1 MKKRQTQENLVTRL
15 KHVIQ
20 HFKQILCA
28 SLLPYKP
35 LVINARSPPFP
46 TILGW
51 ENTEMPGATWVLTWL
66 RFQTHPPCIGKRP
79 DLSSTCWHFAC
90 PQAGGEIP
98 PLPNKHDRKTTHNLQ
113 DTCFCWLSSFN
124 LPLVDKP
131 CITYKSSKS
140 KSLGGS
146 LIDPKSHEQLKGAL
160 QVSFFGGIRLIRSC

>member
-79 DLSSTCWHFAC
+79 DLASTCWHFAC
-90 PQAGGEIP
+90 PQAGTAEITLKIFMKSSLLQKTRVVFHHPSQTNMTRKNNPQP
-98 PLPNKHDRKTTHNLQ
+98 PG
-113 DTCFCWLSSFN
+113 
-124 LPLVDKP
+124 PLVFVGSAVSIFHSFTNLASP
-131 CITYKSSKS
+131 TSFP
-140 KSLGGS
+140 SL
-146 LIDPKSHEQLKGAL
+146 SHWVGHW
-160 QVSFFGGIRLIRSC
+160 